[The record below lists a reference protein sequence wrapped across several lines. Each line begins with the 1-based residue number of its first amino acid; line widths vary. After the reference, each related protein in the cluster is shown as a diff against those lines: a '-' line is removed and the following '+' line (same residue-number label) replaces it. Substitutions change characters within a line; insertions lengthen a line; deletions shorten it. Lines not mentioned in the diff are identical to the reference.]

1 MITKRLILPMLTL
14 SLTAG
19 FAVGQT
25 PTQDSAAAPALE
37 LSGAQKSTIYQSIS
51 KTQKNNAAP
60 TGFRASVGA
69 AVPPGIE
76 LVAVPSTIAQL
87 IPQTKDLEV
96 AMVEK
101 QVVLVD
107 PKSKQVLSVIAEAQ

>member
-1 MITKRLILPMLTL
+1 MKARRLIISALAL

-19 FAVGQT
+19 AAFGQT
-25 PTQDSAAAPALE
+25 PAQDSSAAPALD
-37 LSGAQKSTIYQSIS
+37 LSAAQKTTIYQSIS

-69 AVPPGIE
+69 AVPPGID
-76 LVAVPSTIAQL
+76 LVPVPSTIAEL

-101 QVVLVD
+101 QVMLVD